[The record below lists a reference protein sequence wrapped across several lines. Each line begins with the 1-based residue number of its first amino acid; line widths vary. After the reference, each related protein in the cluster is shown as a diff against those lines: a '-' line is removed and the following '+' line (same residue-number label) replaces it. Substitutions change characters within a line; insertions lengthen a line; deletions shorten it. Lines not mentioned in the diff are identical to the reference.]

1 VLILADGEQMAKD
14 VSSPDRAQQDLSPE
28 AREERRRAAWVGKS
42 MRIEGKIIST
52 DDLTIH
58 GQVDGTIEVGDHSLV
73 IGSGA
78 AVRADLVARTIT
90 ISGAVTGGVM
100 ASERIELRAT
110 GSVVGDLTAPV
121 LILADGAVIAGRVEA
136 GQRRANRPVG

>member
-1 VLILADGEQMAKD
+1 MANE
-14 VSSPDRAQQDLSPE
+14 VSAPDRAQQDVSPE

-42 MRIEGKIIST
+42 LRIEGKIVSA
-52 DDLTIH
+52 DNLTID
-58 GQVDGTIEVGDHSLV
+58 GQVEGTIEVGDHSLV

-121 LILADGAVIAGRVEA
+121 LVLADGAVIAGRVEA
-136 GQRRANRPVG
+136 GRKKASRPAE

>member
-1 VLILADGEQMAKD
+1 MANE
-14 VSSPDRAQQDLSPE
+14 VSAPDRTQQDVSPE

-42 MRIEGKIIST
+42 LRIEGKIVSA
-52 DDLTIH
+52 DNLTID
-58 GQVDGTIEVGDHSLV
+58 GQVEGTIEVGDHNLV

-110 GSVVGDLTAPV
+110 GSVIGDLTAPV
-121 LILADGAVIAGRVEA
+121 LVLADGAVIAGRVEA
-136 GQRRANRPVG
+136 GRKKGTRPAE

>member
-1 VLILADGEQMAKD
+1 MANE
-14 VSSPDRAQQDLSPE
+14 VSAPDRAQQDVSPE

-42 MRIEGKIIST
+42 LRIEGKIVSA
-52 DDLTIH
+52 DNLTID
-58 GQVDGTIEVGDHSLV
+58 GQVEGTIEVGDHNLV

-110 GSVVGDLTAPV
+110 GSVIGDLTAPV
-121 LILADGAVIAGRVEA
+121 LVLADGAVIAGRVEA
-136 GQRRANRPVG
+136 GRKKGSRPAE